1 MRRAIISFTAVFIFA
16 QILFAASLFAA
27 PVKYDKDSKQ
37 TPSEF
42 FEKEYRSIWESLPE
56 YQQFAIAC
64 SSNVFE
70 RDGMYHLDYSNRTVF
85 DKKTSTGKQIL
96 NKSWKIY
103 NYEQLMEN
111 YKELTQ
117 GEQDSAYKMLKELLL
132 KYPDLSVIEIGKK
145 EDLTITSV
153 NRMYFVKDMMDVL
166 GEHNLEAWIDARRI
180 SILRW
185 GISAEYISYEEAD
198 ALIKPIVQK
207 IKDDYVNFEEF
218 ISHWIAGYCYN
229 AIFDST
235 CPDCTEKL
243 IAAID
248 TARAYIPFES
258 LAFTGK
264 NADKNHT
271 MTLSECVYTPTA
283 MASKMIPMQKV
294 YKRYWNDDPD
304 KSVLEDMIKEEENYP
319 EISDLVV
326 LPHLVLMCTFSS
338 AAERVKFVESRTRYV
353 YSLNEQSETFDYIIR
368 VYLND
373 LLKIY
378 EPEKVLSVYKTLPLT
393 MQTNN
398 AVYYD
403 YGYANYLMAN
413 KSATVLERDVYISR
427 AVNIFKQL
435 IKRDYD
441 IGSFMNSWLNAVE
454 SL

>member
-1 MRRAIISFTAVFIFA
+1 
-16 QILFAASLFAA
+16 
-27 PVKYDKDSKQ
+27 
-37 TPSEF
+37 
-42 FEKEYRSIWESLPE
+42 
-56 YQQFAIAC
+56 
-64 SSNVFE
+64 
-70 RDGMYHLDYSNRTVF
+70 
-85 DKKTSTGKQIL
+85 
-96 NKSWKIY
+96 
-103 NYEQLMEN
+103 
-111 YKELTQ
+111 
-117 GEQDSAYKMLKELLL
+117 
-132 KYPDLSVIEIGKK
+132 
-145 EDLTITSV
+145 
-153 NRMYFVKDMMDVL
+153 
-166 GEHNLEAWIDARRI
+166 
-180 SILRW
+180 
-185 GISAEYISYEEAD
+185 
-198 ALIKPIVQK
+198 
-207 IKDDYVNFEEF
+207 
-218 ISHWIAGYCYN
+218 
-229 AIFDST
+229 
-235 CPDCTEKL
+235 
-243 IAAID
+243 
-248 TARAYIPFES
+248 
-258 LAFTGK
+258 
-264 NADKNHT
+264 
-271 MTLSECVYTPTA
+271 
-283 MASKMIPMQKV
+283 
-294 YKRYWNDDPD
+294 
-304 KSVLEDMIKEEENYP
+304 MIKEEENYP